1 MTEIV
6 VALLMFLNGNMIEHT
21 YKESMSSCLKSKR
34 IAMREINPDSVV
46 FSCKKISAKT
56 EIYQGR
62 KKILKVLEQNSSL
75 STSSSSS
82 SSSGSS
88 TSLSSGSSSSS
99 SSLEGK

>member
-1 MTEIV
+1 MTEVV

-34 IAMREINPDSVV
+34 IAMREINPDSVL
-46 FSCKKISAKT
+46 FTCKKITAKT

-62 KKILKVLEQNSSL
+62 KKILKVLEQNSS
-75 STSSSSS
+75 SSSNP
-82 SSSGSS
+82 SSGS
-88 TSLSSGSSSSS
+88 SSGSSSSS